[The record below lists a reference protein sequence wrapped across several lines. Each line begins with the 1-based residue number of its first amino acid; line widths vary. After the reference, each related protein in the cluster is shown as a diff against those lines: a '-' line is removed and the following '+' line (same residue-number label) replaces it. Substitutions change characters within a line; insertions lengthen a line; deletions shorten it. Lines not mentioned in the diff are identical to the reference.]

1 VFQLTPHSFDV
12 AVKEDWAP
20 DGQHLVFTKDGDILI
35 PGVSAN
41 IATIDPDGTHL
52 RLVNALRGWGRQRL
66 RRLLLSRRATKFS
79 PLAITG
85 IVALAVV
92 AWKFAKLVSQS
103 DDTYPL
109 PKLLNVIHV
118 TCNTT
123 SSYVISF

>member
-52 RLVNALRGWGRQRL
+52 RLVTLRANIPETGL
-66 RRLLLSRRATKFS
+66 VLL
-79 PLAITG
+79 INE
-85 IVALAVV
+85 
-92 AWKFAKLVSQS
+92 Q
-103 DDTYPL
+103 
-109 PKLLNVIHV
+109 
-118 TCNTT
+118 
-123 SSYVISF
+123 